1 MLASIQ
7 PASVNQSK
15 GDLGIPA
22 DSEKRGTLKS
32 KYPIILFDDDR
43 GAAFHKV

>member
-22 DSEKRGTLKS
+22 DSEKRGNALAANN
-32 KYPIILFDDDR
+32 ILFLATF
-43 GAAFHKV
+43 GGQKVK